1 MGFVSPK
8 TPKFAATGASQET
21 LRTRACCVVSLII
34 WVTRQ
39 PLLVRTSHT
48 PAAKGDPVFT
58 QKPSVYTSTRSG
70 RLRQRH
76 TCIKG
81 IIAFPI
87 ITMRAPGL
95 SSARLG
101 IYVTDF
107 AVPAKKT
114 GAPCLGPR
122 TRVRGLTSASKGYQ
136 RFASSCC
143 AFGNV

>member
-1 MGFVSPK
+1 M
-8 TPKFAATGASQET
+8 
-21 LRTRACCVVSLII
+21 
-34 WVTRQ
+34 
-39 PLLVRTSHT
+39 
-48 PAAKGDPVFT
+48 
-58 QKPSVYTSTRSG
+58 
-70 RLRQRH
+70 RQRH

-81 IIAFPI
+81 IIASPI

-101 IYVTDF
+101 ICVTDF
-107 AVPAKKT
+107 AVSAKKT

-122 TRVRGLTSASKGYQ
+122 TEVRGLASSPEGYQ